1 MEKRDYY
8 EVLEV
13 PKNATSDEIKK
24 AYRKMAIKY
33 HPDKNPD
40 DKDAEEKFKEAAE
53 AYEVLSNPDKRSRYD
68 QFGHAGL
75 NGQQGFSGMDDIFS
89 HFGDIFSDLFGGGGG
104 GFSFSSG
111 FGGGGRQAQR
121 HVNRGSN
128 LRLRVKL
135 NLSEINEGV
144 KKKVKVNKFVPCQH
158 CGGSGAKDN
167 SFETCPTCNGR
178 GQTVKIQNSIF
189 GQMQTV
195 TTCPNCGGEGKIIKN
210 KCPECQGNGIVK
222 SEEIIELNI
231 PAGVAEGMQLSVR
244 GKGNAGARNG
254 IAGDLIILIEEEKD
268 KNLERD
274 GNDLIYNLFISFPQA
289 ALGATVEVPVID
301 GTTEVKIPAGTQS
314 GEVIKLRNKG
324 LPELNGYGRG
334 DLLVNVNVWTP
345 QHLNKEEEKIMK
357 SLLESEN
364 INPSSDKDKSPF
376 RKFKKFFS

>member
-357 SLLESEN
+357 SLLDSEN
-364 INPSSDKDKSPF
+364 MNPNSDNDKGPF
-376 RKFKKFFS
+376 KRFKKFFS

>member
-13 PKNATSDEIKK
+13 PKNATSEEIKK

-40 DKDAEEKFKEAAE
+40 NKDAEEKFKEAAE

-89 HFGDIFSDLFGGGGG
+89 HFGDIFGDLFGGGG
-104 GFSFSSG
+104 FSFGG
-111 FGGGGRQAQR
+111 FGGGSRQAQR

-144 KKKVKVNKFVPCQH
+144 KKKVKVNKYVPCQH
-158 CGGSGAKDN
+158 CGGSGAQDN

-195 TTCPNCGGEGKIIKN
+195 STCPNCGGEGKIIKN

-268 KNLERD
+268 KELERD
-274 GNDLIYNLFISFPQA
+274 GDNLIYNLFISFPQA
-289 ALGATVEVPVID
+289 ALGTTVEVPTIN
-301 GTTEVKIPAGTQS
+301 GKTEVKIPAGTQC
-314 GEVIKLRNKG
+314 GEVIKLRGKG
-324 LPELNGYGRG
+324 LPELNGYGKG
-334 DLLVNVNVWTP
+334 DLLVNVTVWTP
-345 QHLNKEEEKIMK
+345 NNLVYAP
-357 SLLESEN
+357 L
-364 INPSSDKDKSPF
+364 P
-376 RKFKKFFS
+376 

>member
-13 PKNATSDEIKK
+13 PKNATSEEIKK

-40 DKDAEEKFKEAAE
+40 NKDAEEKFKEAAE

-75 NGQQGFSGMDDIFS
+75 HGQQGFSGMDDIFS
-89 HFGDIFSDLFGGGGG
+89 HFGDIFGDLFGGGG
-104 GFSFSSG
+104 FSFGG
-111 FGGGGRQAQR
+111 FGGGGSRQAQR

-144 KKKVKVNKFVPCQH
+144 KKKVKVNKYVPCQH
-158 CGGSGAKDN
+158 CGGSGAQDN
-167 SFETCPTCNGR
+167 SYETCPTCNGR

-195 TTCPNCGGEGKIIKN
+195 STCPNCGGEGKIIKN

-268 KNLERD
+268 SFSGIRYFQD
-274 GNDLIYNLFISFPQA
+274 GNCYMSISSEPPKTQDITIEKEIEKIEIQQEYTSKGKLHDYLYYQDNKYAVSLPQKV
-289 ALGATVEVPVID
+289 LTD
-301 GTTEVKIPAGTQS
+301 KLN
-314 GEVIKLRNKG
+314 EVIEAVN
-324 LPELNGYGRG
+324 ELK
-334 DLLVNVNVWTP
+334 
-345 QHLNKEEEKIMK
+345 KEM
-357 SLLESEN
+357 
-364 INPSSDKDKSPF
+364 
-376 RKFKKFFS
+376 

>member
-144 KKKVKVNKFVPCQH
+144 KKKVKVNKFIPCQH

-357 SLLESEN
+357 SLLDSEN
-364 INPSSDKDKSPF
+364 MNPNSDNDKGPF
-376 RKFKKFFS
+376 KRFKKFFS